1 MDLELQE
8 IEMRVRKLKEQKS
21 EFITGIQAL
30 IALLWP
36 IISTLNLLSPIV
48 LSLVLYFQQDRM
60 TSVQNRI
67 HEVNTVQRT
76 VLGLELLSVEVL
88 DEKRHQVLCC
98 VRQLQQAMRSSES
111 LTLEQRLEAT
121 DILADLDWLSDRIII
136 MLHQKAQEVEQA
148 NREKE
153 KAEFYE
159 RQAKRPFQGQ
169 VPEVHEDD
177 EDGNCC
183 VVM

>member
-1 MDLELQE
+1 
-8 IEMRVRKLKEQKS
+8 MRVRKLKEQKS
-21 EFITGIQAL
+21 EFITVIRAL
-30 IALLWP
+30 IVLFWP
-36 IISTLNLLSPIV
+36 IISTLNHLGSFAISLIV
-48 LSLVLYFQQDRM
+48 ALWQNQMIS
-60 TSVQNRI
+60 TQNRI

-76 VLGLELLSVEVL
+76 VLGLELLSMEVL
-88 DEKRHQVLCC
+88 DEKRHQVLYC
-98 VRQLQQAMRSSES
+98 VRQLQQAMRSSEN
-111 LTLEQRLEAT
+111 LTLEQQLEAT
-121 DILADLDWLSDRIII
+121 DILTDLDWLSDRIII
-136 MLHQKAQEVEQA
+136 MLHKKAQEVEQA

-177 EDGNCC
+177 DDDDDCC